1 MRQRMDLAVVFGG
14 AAQVRQASEARR
26 GGLSWP
32 ASSAASPNRMAA
44 AILSSS
50 SRARTATVATRAFG
64 RFVASNAA
72 AMPAASAASPWR
84 A

>member
-14 AAQVRQASEARR
+14 AAQVRQAQARR